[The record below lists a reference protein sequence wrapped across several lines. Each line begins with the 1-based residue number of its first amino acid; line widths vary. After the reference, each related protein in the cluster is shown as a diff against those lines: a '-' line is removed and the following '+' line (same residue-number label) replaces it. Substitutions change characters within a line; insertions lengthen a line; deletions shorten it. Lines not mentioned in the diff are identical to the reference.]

1 MGRAPQHDG
10 TQGLNEPL
18 EDFPRAR
25 QAFERAVEDV
35 ARGDARPEL
44 ALPRAR
50 LELEAPLR
58 LAEHRVSLDRTDPSA
73 SGLDALRRETAR
85 TWTAACR
92 EPALVHAVFRAT
104 PGADPGG
111 TERSRVLTQLR
122 VAVHDEGGY
131 GAAHVGPALDRA
143 RASLHERTAAFVAHL
158 AAGPDAAAVRNTL
171 TTESDAGAR
180 AAAWAEHHVHRA
192 GAASIARDI
201 LQLRAEVAHALGH
214 ANHQS
219 RVDRLA
225 AFALLR
231 EDWLTRM
238 AEAARVRARR
248 DDAALRRT
256 WGGPVAPWD
265 RRRATRADAMPTV
278 DRDAAVAQLR
288 AWLQAAGLAVDFDVA
303 PRMGKRGGAWTRI
316 LPTQGAVIVCASLP
330 ETLDA
335 QGRRTL
341 LHEVGH
347 AAEAAARLT
356 DPAIVRPLAPP
367 DALELAS
374 TGLEPFAWRPATVRA
389 LGGIVDDPATLKVA
403 HRRTLGRP
411 ALLQIGLARLDL
423 ALHRDFD
430 PRRDGSPLPW
440 AQRVLASV
448 EGTDRDPRDATAL
461 ALHLFGQPDGYA
473 GRYATYPIGDAL
485 AAAAG
490 SAEPLPSV
498 LQTRARSRWTVAGT
512 SDPVAALRRALGGS
526 PGPEAFI
533 RTAIGASSPL

>member
-1 MGRAPQHDG
+1 M
-10 TQGLNEPL
+10 
-18 EDFPRAR
+18 
-25 QAFERAVEDV
+25 VEDV

-58 LAEHRVSLDRTDPSA
+58 LAEHRVSLDRTDPA
-73 SGLDALRRETAR
+73 ATGVDALRRETAR
-85 TWTAACR
+85 AWTTACR

-104 PGADPGG
+104 PVADPGG
-111 TERSRVLTQLR
+111 MERGRILTQLR
-122 VAVHDEGGY
+122 VAVHEEGGY
-131 GAAHVGPALDRA
+131 GSAHVQPALDRA
-143 RASLHERTAAFVAHL
+143 RASLNERTAAFVAHL

-171 TTESDAGAR
+171 LTETDADAR
-180 AAAWAEHHVHRA
+180 ADAWAEHHVHRA

-201 LQLRAEVAHALGH
+201 LQLRTEVAHALGH
-214 ANHQS
+214 ANHQT

-225 AFALLR
+225 AFARVR

-265 RRRATRADAMPTV
+265 RRRAARINAMPTV
-278 DRDAAVAQLR
+278 DRDVAVAHLR
-288 AWLQAAGLAVDFDVA
+288 AWLQSAGLTVDFDVA

-316 LPTQGAVIVCASLP
+316 LPTQSAVIVCASLP
-330 ETLDA
+330 EALDA

-356 DPAIVRPLAPP
+356 DPAMLRPLAPP

-374 TGLEPFAWRPATVRA
+374 TGLEPFAWHPATVRA
-389 LGGIVDDPATLKVA
+389 LGGIVDDPAVLEVD

-411 ALLQIGLARLDL
+411 ALLQIGLARVDL

-430 PRRDGSPLPW
+430 PHRDGSPLPW

-448 EGTDRDPRDATAL
+448 EGADRDPRDATVL

-473 GRYATYPIGDAL
+473 GRYATYALGDAL
-485 AAAAG
+485 AVATRSDATLS
-490 SAEPLPSV
+490 SALK
-498 LQTRARSRWTVAGT
+498 TRAQTLWTVAAT
-512 SDPVAALRRALGGS
+512 SDPATALRRSLGRS

-533 RTAIGASSPL
+533 RAAIGASSPV